1 MTSTESQTLT
11 LREGAGPNE
20 VELFVAKTRDEL
32 DSIMDELRERFD
44 FKTRGKRALESF
56 RRDYEKNPGVF
67 QSTAVGIAAV
77 GALMVVIAVVK
88 RGRNG

>member
-1 MTSTESQTLT
+1 MTESNS
-11 LREGAGPNE
+11 LRPGAGQNE

-32 DSIMDELRERFD
+32 DGIMDELRERFD
-44 FKTRGKRALESF
+44 LKTRAKRAVESF
-56 RRDYEKNPGVF
+56 RRDYEKSPETFN
-67 QSTAVGIAAV
+67 SAGIGILAV